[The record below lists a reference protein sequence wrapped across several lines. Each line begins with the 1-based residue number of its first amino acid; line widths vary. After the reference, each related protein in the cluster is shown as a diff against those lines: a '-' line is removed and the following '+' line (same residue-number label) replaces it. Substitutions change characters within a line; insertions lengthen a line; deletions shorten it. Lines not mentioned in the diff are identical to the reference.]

1 MLKLEHISYSIGKKR
16 ILQDVSLTF
25 QTNEINMIL
34 GPNGSG
40 KSTLLKIF
48 AGETTGYEGNVVYN
62 NTPIQNISALELAK
76 QRAVMSQQTSLDF
89 PLSVYE
95 VIMMGRYPHFK
106 IKPSKRDEEI
116 VNEVVELLQLQTFE
130 QRNYH
135 TLSGGEKQRVQFA
148 RALTQI
154 WQTETKIKYI
164 FLDEPLNNLDINF
177 QQQLLSSLQYLRNEN
192 IVIVAIV
199 HDINL
204 ALQYATQLFFLKDGA
219 LVQSG
224 LVSDID
230 IAATVS
236 HVFDVN
242 ANIIHLPKSNLPIVY
257 L

>member
-1 MLKLEHISYSIGKKR
+1 M
-16 ILQDVSLTF
+16 
-25 QTNEINMIL
+25 
-34 GPNGSG
+34 
-40 KSTLLKIF
+40 
-48 AGETTGYEGNVVYN
+48 
-62 NTPIQNISALELAK
+62 
-76 QRAVMSQQTSLDF
+76 
-89 PLSVYE
+89 
-95 VIMMGRYPHFK
+95 
-106 IKPSKRDEEI
+106 
-116 VNEVVELLQLQTFE
+116 
-130 QRNYH
+130 
-135 TLSGGEKQRVQFA
+135 
-148 RALTQI
+148 
-154 WQTETKIKYI
+154 
-164 FLDEPLNNLDINF
+164 DEPLNNLDINF